1 MKILRRQR
9 HQNILR
15 VTEMEKYVSG
25 SLGKKTFKNFDV
37 NWKWKHIMQTVLYVS
52 DWEVAT

>member
-1 MKILRRQR
+1 
-9 HQNILR
+9 
-15 VTEMEKYVSG
+15 MEKYVSG